1 MRPKP
6 YTLFFIGAFF
16 TFAVLI
22 LLILIL
28 LPPEALSVPR

>member
-1 MRPKP
+1 VRPKP

-22 LLILIL
+22 MLILFL
-28 LPPEALSVPR
+28 LPPEALSVPQ